1 MSHQPPASGSRFRI
15 TGRWRVVGFC
25 LLAVATT
32 VAWAQSGQDAGAPV
46 TSVKNVDWQRYGGQ
60 WYELARLP
68 NSFQRK
74 CVGDVSAQYS
84 AGNEGRIQVINSCR
98 RDDGAIDSAVGEARK
113 VAAEEGRL
121 KVRFAPSWLSWLPLV
136 WGDYWVLAIDDGYQT
151 ALVGTPD
158 REYLWLLSRT
168 PQRSSADIEPWLMRA
183 ASMGFDIS
191 RVMLTTQSGTVSSPT
206 SFNKPATVTAAGS
219 HP

>member
-1 MSHQPPASGSRFRI
+1 MQIPPNVTAPRSAFSPW
-15 TGRWRVVGFC
+15 RWGAAALV
-25 LLAVATT
+25 LTTIAT
-32 VAWAQSGQDAGAPV
+32 VAWAQSGTDGNLPV

-74 CVGDVSAQYS
+74 CVGDVSAQYT
-84 AGNEGRIQVINSCR
+84 AAADGRLQVLNTCR
-98 RDDGAIDSAVGEARK
+98 RDDGSVDSALGEAK
-113 VAAEEGRL
+113 VVPDEEGRL
-121 KVRFAPSWLSWLPLV
+121 KVRFAPGWLAWLPLV
-136 WGDYWVLAIDDGYQT
+136 WGDYWVLGLDDDYQT

-168 PQRSSADIEPWLMRA
+168 PQRSSAAIEPWLMRA

-191 RVMLTTQSGTVSSPT
+191 RVRLTSQSMENTPSVSNELKSGI
-206 SFNKPATVTAAGS
+206 AGGVN
-219 HP
+219 P